1 MQRFW
6 SGLALVCVVAVL
18 IVSAVASA
26 QETQETQAPQGAPQP
41 TIVIDEMRHDM
52 GEVFE
57 QDKYAH
63 VFKVKNV
70 GKANLEIL
78 SVKPG

>member
-1 MQRFW
+1 MERLTG
-6 SGLALVCVVAVL
+6 SLALVCVVAVL
-18 IVSAVASA
+18 VFSAVASA
-26 QETQETQAPQGAPQP
+26 QETPESPQP
-41 TIVIDEMRHDM
+41 AIVIDEMRHDL

-57 QDKYAH
+57 QDKYTH

>member
-1 MQRFW
+1 MQRLTG
-6 SGLALVCVVAVL
+6 SLTLVCVVAVL
-18 IVSAVASA
+18 VFSALAWA
-26 QETQETQAPQGAPQP
+26 QDAPQAPQPA
-41 TIVIDEMRHDM
+41 IVIDEMRHDL

-57 QDKYAH
+57 QDKYVH

-70 GKANLEIL
+70 GQANLEIV

>member
-1 MQRFW
+1 MQRLTG
-6 SGLALVCVVAVL
+6 SLILVCVVAVL
-18 IVSAVASA
+18 VFSALAWA
-26 QETQETQAPQGAPQP
+26 QEPQGAPQP
-41 TIVIDEMRHDM
+41 AIVIDEMRHDM

-57 QDKYAH
+57 QDKYVH

-70 GKANLEIL
+70 GQANLEIV